1 MQYQYSRV
9 YTPTKVVNNQ
19 GHCTAYHMV
28 LARVCIVVSSSTK
41 SNALGGWL
49 TTSLERK
56 RYVCGLLTSFQSINS
71 S

>member
-19 GHCTAYHMV
+19 GHCTSYHMV
-28 LARVCIVVSSSTK
+28 LARVCIVSSSTK
-41 SNALGGWL
+41 SNCWL